1 MFEIFYKKNDNNKLF
16 KYLEKSDFTNI
27 QNYNPLYSRFL
38 NHSTKR
44 GIEFCFQL

>member
-27 QNYNPLYSRFL
+27 QNYNPLYSRFF
-38 NHSTKR
+38 H
-44 GIEFCFQL
+44 